1 MSESGSAHRS
11 FFQTGRML
19 ERSRP
24 DAARIGQLGP
34 AAREFVWFRHDT
46 RLIFAAS
53 DVTSVKPRGNR
64 VVVTTSFMGL
74 TGTTSPLATFFA
86 EDVLRSDE
94 AAGEALAAF
103 YDLFHHRTI
112 SFIYRAWAKYRP
124 MPQFQTGGQDP
135 FTRRALALI
144 GVAPDT
150 PIAKGAL
157 PPFVQLSLAPV
168 LVGRVRS
175 ARALELVLARV
186 FPGTPMSIESFVERR
201 VLLDDVERTKLGQV
215 KTTLGEDFTIGRSV
229 KDRSGRFRVRI
240 GPVDQMTS
248 ERFLPGGQDFPRLR
262 DIIEHYTRGVLE
274 AEMEVELDQS
284 ATPRFRLGFELGSR
298 LGVTTRIGTK
308 DHGRTRLRVLLTDDM
323 QDVRPSVVPAA

>member
-1 MSESGSAHRS
+1 
-11 FFQTGRML
+11 ML

-24 DAARIGQLGP
+24 DAALIGQLGP
-34 AAREFVWFRHDT
+34 AGRESVWFRHDP
-46 RLIFAAS
+46 RLIFAAG
-53 DVTSVKPRGNR
+53 DVTSVLPQGQRI
-64 VVVTTSFMGL
+64 VITTTFIGL
-74 TGTTSPLATFFA
+74 TGATSPLANFFA
-86 EDVLRSDE
+86 EDVIRSDE

-103 YDLFHHRTI
+103 YDLFHHRIT

-124 MPQFQTGGQDP
+124 MPQFRPGGEDP
-135 FTRRALALI
+135 FTRRALCLI

-150 PIAKGAL
+150 QIAKGAL

-186 FPGTPMSIESFVERR
+186 FPGTPMHIECFVERR
-201 VLLDDVERTKLGQV
+201 VVLDDVERTKLGRV

-229 KDRSGRFRVRI
+229 RDRSGRFRVRV
-240 GPVDQMTS
+240 GPVDQANS

-262 DIIEHYTRGVLE
+262 GVVEHFTRGVLE
-274 AEMEVELDQS
+274 AEMDVELDES
-284 ATPRFRLGFELGSR
+284 ATPRFRLATATGAR

-308 DHGRTRLRVLLTDDM
+308 AQGRTRLRVLLSDDM
-323 QDVRPSVVPAA
+323 DDVRPTVVPAA